1 VRIEPVI
8 GGIATSNT
16 ILCGQQLVSSLVSR
30 VTVDIRQPPMT
41 IHGVDEMMADAID
54 ADEQGNW
61 MSEETKMSKDA
72 TKLACHMIE

>member
-1 VRIEPVI
+1 VRIEPLI
-8 GGIATSNT
+8 DGIATSNT

-30 VTVDIRQPPMT
+30 VRQPPMT

>member
-1 VRIEPVI
+1 
-8 GGIATSNT
+8 
-16 ILCGQQLVSSLVSR
+16 
-30 VTVDIRQPPMT
+30 MT